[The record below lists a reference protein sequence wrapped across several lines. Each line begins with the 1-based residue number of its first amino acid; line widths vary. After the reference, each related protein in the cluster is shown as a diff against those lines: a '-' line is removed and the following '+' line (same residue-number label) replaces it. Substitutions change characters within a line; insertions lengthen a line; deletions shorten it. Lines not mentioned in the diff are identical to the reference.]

1 MKRPGQR
8 SVAREGLVKFAGARQ
23 SFGVELN
30 KGVERGA
37 ILVVGGNAIEIALR
51 ERDAIE
57 RPGPE
62 GIMYLADRGFFQREG
77 YSLVLPSCAD
87 SALQWNMA
95 GSARHSPGPL
105 SYDAAALLCSR
116 QLNMAR
122 KRSIDN
128 RTTSAGRR
136 SATASRMPAAVAF
149 GLPRRNMTM
158 ANRKIRPSVGCGEN
172 SVPST
177 VVGEYG
183 FRKLG
188 GHLGNVG

>member
-116 QLNMAR
+116 QLNMPR

-128 RTTSAGRR
+128 RTTSAGRG
-136 SATASRMPAAVAF
+136 SATASSGR
-149 GLPRRNMTM
+149 
-158 ANRKIRPSVGCGEN
+158 IRFTTTQHDNGKPKNQAIGWLR
-172 SVPST
+172 
-177 VVGEYG
+177 
-183 FRKLG
+183 RKLCSLDG
-188 GHLGNVG
+188 GRGVWFPQTWRIGQNAH